1 MGGSK
6 EHAKQVYEKH
16 PFQLSVDETT
26 QLFNT
31 SVEKGL
37 TDANVQKLQ
46 AEYGPNRLS
55 GEGGVKWYTLL
66 GKQISNAMILVLVLA
81 MALSY
86 GVSDYVEGGV
96 ITAVI
101 VGNVLIGFYQE
112 FKAEKKMDSL
122 RSLSSPSATVI
133 RNGHET
139 TIPSGDVVPGDI
151 AQIKMGDT
159 VPADLRLFEAM
170 NLECDEKILTGEAAP
185 VAKDIEFTAT
195 GSELETGVG
204 DRLNMAYSSS
214 TVTKG
219 RGRGIIVFTG
229 MYTEIGKIA
238 QSMQGKKRK
247 AGRSMSWRKY
257 GTFQPLK
264 GGTLRIWDSVGK
276 FLGLTEGTPLQ
287 IKLSKLAYVLFAC
300 AILLAIIVFG
310 VHKFHVTG
318 EVAIYA
324 ISTGIAIIPES
335 LIAVLT
341 ITMVVGMTQMRKRR
355 VVVRQLS
362 ALEALG
368 GVTNICSDK
377 TGTLTQGQMVTRKA
391 WIPGVGIYSL
401 HKSDD
406 ANNPTRGTITLGQP
420 PASKQEAE
428 QERERKRTE
437 QDQLRSAAGLKFD
450 IPAEKEERDQRRME
464 ERNEE
469 RNESAPKEKDEDVE
483 EASLPEMIPELERF
497 VQSSALCNLASVR
510 YDEETSSWQVM
521 GDPTEIALQV
531 FSHRFGLGKKTLETE
546 QGWKQ
551 LSEYPFDSSVK
562 RMSVVYKHGKEPGTL
577 VFTKGA
583 VERVIDLC
591 TTVGTGKHEEKMT
604 PELKEK
610 ILEQMNF
617 LAEQGLRV
625 LGIAQ
630 KTGPAD
636 FDPHSNVPREEI
648 EKDLT
653 LLGLAGLY
661 DPPRLETKD
670 AVKECTMAGIR
681 VHMLTGDHP
690 STATAIAKEVGILPR
705 NPGQL
710 SAEESRSLVKTAA
723 EFDGMTDEEIDA
735 LPSLPLVIAR
745 CAPDT
750 KTRMIAA
757 LHRRRR
763 YCAMTGDGVN
773 DAPSLQAA
781 DVGIAMGMAGSD
793 VAKSASD
800 IVLTDDNFASIVNAI
815 EEGRRMFE
823 NIQKFIL
830 HLLTSNVGE
839 VVLLIAG
846 LGFQDST
853 RLSVFPLSPLQILWI
868 NMLTSSFPAFGL
880 GREKASAAV
889 MHRPPHDT
897 KTGVFTWQIITDMLV
912 YGLIMGSCTL
922 LTFVIVVYGAG
933 NGNADLGLDCNTR
946 ANETCHVVFR
956 ARAAVFAEL
965 TWLILISAWEFKH
978 LRNSMF
984 NLDPLRDSSQDRVPS
999 FPFFHDVYEN
1009 KFLFWAVIIGAVSVF
1024 PAVYIPGLNT
1034 QVFKH
1039 QGITWEWGLSFGA
1052 IFVFVLGVETWKMVK
1067 RRTGWFAE
1075 GEDYGGATA
1084 MGLRR
1089 RWPSHELGL
1098 RQGFFTF
1105 ARTLTRGSEKS
1116 VGPESSRSSISGR
1129 NDKDNNNNRPRSG
1142 NGHGTPRRVKEE
1154 V

>member
-1 MGGSK
+1 MPSNKDGT
-6 EHAKQVYEKH
+6 KQEYEQH
-16 PFQLSVDETT
+16 PFLLSINRLSQELGTNLDTGLNDAQVSQLQER
-26 QLFNT
+26 
-31 SVEKGL
+31 
-37 TDANVQKLQ
+37 
-46 AEYGPNRLS
+46 YGANRLS

-66 GKQISNAMILVLVLA
+66 GKQVSNAMILVLVLA

-86 GVSDYVEGGV
+86 GVSDYIEGGV

-101 VGNVLIGFYQE
+101 VINVLIGFYQE

-122 RSLSSPSATVI
+122 RSLSSPSANVI
-133 RNGHET
+133 RNGNAIT
-139 TIPSGDVVPGDI
+139 VPSGEVVPGDI
-151 AQIKMGDT
+151 VQIKTGDT

-185 VAKDIEFTAT
+185 VAKDIEF
-195 GSELETGVG
+195 ETSGDEMTIGVG

-247 AGRSMSWRKY
+247 AGRSMSSKY
-257 GTFQPLK
+257 GTFQPVK
-264 GGTLRIWDSVGK
+264 GGALRIWDAIGK

-287 IKLSKLAYVLFAC
+287 IKLSKLAYSLFGC

-310 VHKFHVTG
+310 VNKFNVTD

-391 WIPGVGIYSL
+391 WLPGVGIYSL
-401 HKSDD
+401 TKSND
-406 ANNPTRGTITLGQP
+406 ATNPTRGTISLGKP
-420 PASKQEAE
+420 PATKQEAE
-428 QERERKRTE
+428 QERERKRAE
-437 QDQLRSAAGLKFD
+437 QDALRSAAGLKFD
-450 IPAEKEERDQRRME
+450 VPAEKEERDQRRKE
-464 ERNEE
+464 EVRNE
-469 RNESAPKEKDEDVE
+469 KEAEEEDEGSE
-483 EASLPEMIPELERF
+483 GGSLPEITPELAAFLE
-497 VQSSALCNLASVR
+497 SAALCNLATVR
-510 YDEETSSWQVM
+510 YDESANSWQTM
-521 GDPTEIALQV
+521 GDPTEVALQV
-531 FSHRFGLGKKTLETE
+531 FAHRFGFGKKTLEAE
-546 QGWKQ
+546 SGWKS
-551 LSEYPFDSSVK
+551 LAEYPFDSTVK
-562 RMSVVYKHGKEPGTL
+562 RMSVIYRRGQEAGT
-577 VFTKGA
+577 VIFTKGA
-583 VERVIDLC
+583 VERILDLC
-591 TTVGTGKHEEKMT
+591 TSVGFGEKREPMT
-604 PELKEK
+604 PELKERV
-610 ILEQMNF
+610 LDQMGF

-625 LGIAQ
+625 LAIAQ
-630 KTGPAD
+630 KSGPSE
-636 FDPHSNVPREEI
+636 FEKNMEIPRDQVES
-648 EKDLT
+648 DLT

-690 STATAIAKEVGILPR
+690 STTTAIAKEVGIIPR
-705 NPGQL
+705 NASTL
-710 SAEESRSLVKTAA
+710 SAAESESLVKTAA
-723 EFDGMTDEEIDA
+723 EFDRLTDEEIDA

-757 LHRRRR
+757 LHRRGRF
-763 YCAMTGDGVN
+763 CAMTGDGVN

-781 DVGIAMGMAGSD
+781 DVGIAMGMGGSD

-823 NIQKFIL
+823 NIQKFVL
-830 HLLTSNVGE
+830 HLLTSNIGE
-839 VVLLIAG
+839 VVLLIMG
-846 LGFQDST
+846 LGFKDQ
-853 RLSVFPLSPLQILWI
+853 RGFSVFPLSPLQILWI

-880 GREKASAAV
+880 GREKVSAAV

-897 KTGVFTWQIITDMLV
+897 KKGVFTWQIVVDMMV
-912 YGLIMGSCTL
+912 YGVIMGACTL
-922 LTFVIVVYGAG
+922 LTFVIVVYGVG
-933 NGNADLGLDCNTR
+933 NGMEDLGFDCNH
-946 ANETCHVVFR
+946 AASDSCNVVFR
-956 ARAAVFAEL
+956 ARAVVFAEL

-978 LRNSMF
+978 LRNSIF
-984 NLDPLRDSSQDRVPS
+984 NLEPYRDHSDDTVPF
-999 FPFFHDVYEN
+999 FPFFHDIWEN
-1009 KFLFWAVIIGAVSVF
+1009 QFLFWAVVIGALSVF

-1034 QVFKH
+1034 KVFKH
-1039 QGITWEWGLSFGA
+1039 QGISWEWGLAFGSVV
-1052 IFVFVLGVETWKMVK
+1052 IFVLGIEAWKFIK

-1075 GEDYGGATA
+1075 GEDYGGVAA
-1084 MGLRR
+1084 IGFRR

-1105 ARTLTRGSEKS
+1105 AKSLTKGSERS
-1116 VGPESSRSSISGR
+1116 MPVGPESSRSSVMGR
-1129 NDKDNNNNRPRSG
+1129 DN
-1142 NGHGTPRRVKEE
+1142 PRRLDDGGRAKET